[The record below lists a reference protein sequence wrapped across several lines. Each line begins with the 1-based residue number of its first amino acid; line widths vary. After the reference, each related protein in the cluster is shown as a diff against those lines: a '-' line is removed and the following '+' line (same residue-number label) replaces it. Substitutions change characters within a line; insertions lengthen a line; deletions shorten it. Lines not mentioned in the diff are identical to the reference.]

1 MKLPSRLFIASLSL
15 LFGSGIG
22 AQSSGPRL
30 GLSPGDQIRIIV
42 WRKPELSGDFVVG
55 ANGTITH
62 PLYKAVQVAGI
73 PLNVVEDRL
82 RTFLTQYETNP
93 QLVVQSL
100 VKIVVGGEVRSPNVF
115 PVPPETTIAQAIMLA
130 GGPTERGNI
139 REVTVIREGQAV
151 KMDLSRPDT
160 DVSMLQIRSNDQV
173 IVGRRSPG
181 IGSYIGPVASSIAAA
196 AAIISIFA
204 RP

>member
-22 AQSSGPRL
+22 AQSSEPRL

-204 RP
+204 KP